1 LDSFF
6 RFSSGLANFP
16 PPVKTPTSFA
26 FLAIADS
33 VFSVSPRRA
42 TCFSG
47 SYSAAGPQGTHRLI
61 SCCARISNFPLLV
74 FGSVGAGAAGF
85 SLPAQWRQWILDF
98 LLTHSAPVSL
108 WYFPVGF
115 CSCRRCQLCL
125 VWRAVLIRVGCVLLS
140 PDCPSDLVSSQC
152 SRSSESLPADLI
164 SRCSLPAGL
173 VFVASFC
180 LLSCSVFKF

>member
-1 LDSFF
+1 
-6 RFSSGLANFP
+6 
-16 PPVKTPTSFA
+16 
-26 FLAIADS
+26 
-33 VFSVSPRRA
+33 VSPRRA

-164 SRCSLPAGL
+164 SRCSFSRLGFSPPLVSCSARSAGQGL

-180 LLSCSVFKF
+180 LLSCSVFKFRS